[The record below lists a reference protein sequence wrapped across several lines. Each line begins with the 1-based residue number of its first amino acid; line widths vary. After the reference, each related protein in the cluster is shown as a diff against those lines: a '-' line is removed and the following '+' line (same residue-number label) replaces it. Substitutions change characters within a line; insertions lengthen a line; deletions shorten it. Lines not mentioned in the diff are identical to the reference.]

1 MGRTSIKT
9 KLAVATAA
17 LIVLAVSLIGYLSYN
32 KSRAM
37 LVDYTRE
44 RLLTD
49 GRIYADM
56 IDKYVYERSIDIVI
70 MAKHPKLTA
79 VDVPAAEKSAVLQ
92 SFKKDYGCYD
102 SISLTDAA
110 GLQIADSDGHV
121 GVMKNDK
128 GWYKTAVKGD
138 LYISDVRVSVDLQKP
153 VLSFAYPVRDAGG
166 DITGVLTSRLV
177 LEDTIWAMVDDFAA
191 LQKEAGKTGY
201 AFLINSQGML
211 MAHPNREKVLQN
223 NILEEKV
230 PELKAAGE
238 KMVRGESGF
247 ARYTYEG
254 VDKYVAYVPL
264 DGWGEYAGK
273 GWSIALTSPVKDF
286 LTPAY
291 VMRRYNATLGVI
303 VVLAGAALALLA
315 ARQLLRPVNLLLEN
329 VRQVAQGDLTRT
341 VAVETGDEIGEL
353 AGAFNQMTGSLRS
366 IVGKL
371 QENSLRISS
380 HSQELAAS
388 AQEVSATMEEV
399 AGTTNE
405 LAATSAS
412 SAENART
419 AGQESERMR
428 EMAENGSA
436 AVGQALEKIN
446 AIAENSKQIS
456 RVVQELG
463 EQSGRIG
470 QIIDTITGIADQT
483 NLLALNAA
491 IEAARAGEHGRGFA
505 VVAEEV
511 RKLAEQSGQAAGEIT
526 GLVQQVQAGV
536 NGAITAMDRGVTE
549 VDEGVR
555 LAAGAETA
563 LREIIESVRQNTGM
577 IKDLSTGADQVNEG
591 TQHLSAASQQIT
603 STVQQVS
610 GAAQELAGVAAEL
623 QRVVEGFKLDAGS
636 EPG

>member
-1 MGRTSIKT
+1 
-9 KLAVATAA
+9 
-17 LIVLAVSLIGYLSYN
+17 
-32 KSRAM
+32 M

-56 IDKYVYERSIDIVI
+56 IDKYVYERSKDIII
-70 MAKHPKLTA
+70 MAKHPKLTTM
-79 VDVPAAEKSAVLQ
+79 DVPAAEKSAVLQ
-92 SFKKDYGCYD
+92 SFKKDYGYYD

-128 GWYKTAVKGD
+128 DWYKTAVKGD
-138 LYISDVRVSVDLQKP
+138 LYISDVRMSVDLQKP
-153 VLSFAYPVRDAGG
+153 VLSFAHPVRDAGG
-166 DITGVLTSRLV
+166 DIIGVLTSRLV
-177 LEDTIWAMVDDFAA
+177 LENTIWAMVDDFAA
-191 LQKEAGKTGY
+191 LQKETGKTGY
-201 AFLINSQGML
+201 AFLVNNQGMI
-211 MAHPNREKVLQN
+211 MAHPNREMVLRD
-223 NILEEKV
+223 NILEMEI
-230 PELKAAGE
+230 PGLKAAGE
-238 KMVRGESGF
+238 KMVRGDSGF

-264 DGWGEYAGK
+264 DGWGEYEGK
-273 GWSIALTSPVKDF
+273 GWSVALTSPVKDF
-286 LTPAY
+286 LTPVY
-291 VMRRYNATLGVI
+291 VMRRYNATLGI
-303 VVLAGAALALLA
+303 MVVLAGAALALLT
-315 ARQLLRPVNLLLEN
+315 ARHLLRPVNLLLES
-329 VRQVAQGDLTRT
+329 VRQVARGDLTRT

-353 AGAFNQMTGSLRS
+353 AGAFNQMTDSLRN
-366 IVGKL
+366 IIGKL
-371 QENSLRISS
+371 QDNSLKISS

-412 SAENART
+412 SAENARS

-446 AIAENSKQIS
+446 AIAENSKRIS
-456 RVVQELG
+456 RAVHELG

-470 QIIDTITGIADQT
+470 QIIGTITGIADQT

-563 LREIIESVRQNTGM
+563 LREIIESVRHNTGM

-623 QRVVEGFKLDAGS
+623 QRVVEGFKLDSGS
-636 EPG
+636 ERG